1 MYRKRNEVPCDEAS
15 PKGTQEAPGMGSSHG
30 CLPDFGNDGFKSTML
45 ERAKDQMWQSPWKEE
60 QTSLG
65 DLAFP
70 LNSGPQGQ
78 TNTAGSWQT
87 STQGD
92 VFLKPQPGVTYTFQ
106 SSQLPL
112 GTVTSPSV
120 RIVGRVEELV
130 LQLDHLPWLATL
142 LATVFAIFGYTR
154 KEAQQPL
161 LIWHRK

>member
-15 PKGTQEAPGMGSSHG
+15 PKGTQEAPEMGSSHG
-30 CLPDFGNDGFKSTML
+30 CLPDLGNDGLKSTML
-45 ERAKDQMWQSPWKEE
+45 ERAKDQIWQSPWKEQ

-142 LATVFAIFGYTR
+142 LATVFAIFGSTR